1 MERIQHDPVCEEAC
15 EGTTADI
22 TAVRSSLVSDSTAG
36 DLADL
41 FKALGDPTRVRIIH
55 ALHLSELCVH
65 DLTVVL
71 NMGQSAVSHQL
82 RFLRNMRIVKRR
94 KVGKTVYYS
103 LDDEHVAQIFK
114 LTLEH
119 LTHS

>member
-1 MERIQHDPVCEEAC
+1 MERIQQDTVCEEAC
-15 EGTTADI
+15 EGTTADV
-22 TAVRSSLVSDSTAG
+22 TAVRSGLVTDATAA

-82 RFLRNMRIVKRR
+82 RFLRNLRIVKRR

-103 LDDEHVAQIFK
+103 LDDEHVAQIFM

-119 LTHS
+119 LKHS